1 MRRYSGGRDGVIC
14 AWNLNL
20 DLAPS
25 SPFSDTAA
33 LLPNGGDSTTNGAPK
48 PPPTTPRNQV
58 QAHTHWIN
66 DIVLAQGNQALV
78 SASSDITV
86 KVWRPHAHDGSRPQ
100 TIGLHEDYVKTLA
113 SPSSDADWVASGGL
127 DRKIYLWDLNGAGQ
141 KLRINVGED
150 ENTEKGSV
158 YALAATPT
166 LVAGGG
172 PESIVRVWD
181 PRSGRRITKF
191 VGHTDNI
198 RDVLISRDG
207 DMVMTASSDQTVKVW
222 SMTAGRCMNTLTMH
236 NDSVWSLYS
245 EHPRLQVFYSGD
257 RSGLVA
263 KTDTRGCEEIDDG
276 LSVAVCQEHEGINK
290 VIHAGDHIWTATS
303 SSSIN
308 RWRDVDTEADV
319 EVPGTYSMH
328 RASVAT
334 TKSRLPSPPTAPTP
348 PPLSNGASSHQIPFQ
363 ALLRVSNAA
372 PFYLRRGD
380 SVSVAPSIRKP
391 SDVHMD
397 PEPTGTVPIHS
408 LPEHTIEGQHGLI
421 KHMTLNDRKRVLTT
435 DTNSEVV
442 LWDLLQCAP
451 IQSFGKKDMDEVFSS
466 IQTTESVAHWCT
478 VDTRTGSLTCSL
490 EENSCFDA
498 EMYADELPGAGMM
511 EFREDQRINMGKWVL
526 RYLFDNLI
534 GEEIKRDE
542 SFRLALVEKSR
553 QQLDGGDA
561 AVGGAGAGGRAAAP
575 GKIAMPTGQMTSWY
589 DNGTTPQSV
598 DTPRATNGYMT
609 AQTPGLMIGLAT
621 PMPVPTLQTHS
632 AGLSS
637 TAAVPTLP
645 TTLEETDT
653 TTAQQQGALSP
664 SAAADKSGDYFSQ
677 QPNAQAGPGATPGG
691 KSADEREVP
700 AASPNLEPTT
710 PGGAAGE
717 KSSMFGKKM
726 WKSLGMKGLTKTKTN
741 EASSKPAASSAVEDS
756 SSKSEDSGSRS
767 SKAGDSGGDEVVI
780 EDNFGGLIQRMRMD
794 YEAQVAKYEK
804 RSSQAQSQEVAQEL
818 PPLKLD
824 SHITP
829 SLPNDTPVLKLP
841 PNTVIL
847 IQEDRVDSGG
857 VADLFEG
864 TVGSLSSAQSV
875 DAIEKAAPTWLADVL
890 LKNTIPLKDIVK
902 VSFVLEPLPVPGG
915 VEGAG
920 QLPSIASDGNARL
933 NANRMLRA
941 RKILGYVAERIEAP
955 ALAGVGADEKGRLR
969 VEDYLELWC
978 QDKVSP
984 ASFLY
989 LPFCSAEGIG
999 P

>member
-1 MRRYSGGRDGVIC
+1 MIC
-14 AWNLNL
+14 AWDLSL
-20 DLAPS
+20 DLTS
-25 SPFSDTAA
+25 SPFADTAA
-33 LLPNGGDSTTNGAPK
+33 LVPNGSNGNDASTSNGASK
-48 PPPTTPRNQV
+48 LPPTTFRHQV

-66 DIVLAQGNQALV
+66 DIVLAQNNQALV

-86 KVWRPHAHDGSRPQ
+86 KVWRPHAHDNSRPQ

-113 SPSSDADWVASGGL
+113 SPGANADWVASGGL

-150 ENTEKGSV
+150 ENTAKGSV

-198 RDVLISRDG
+198 RDVLISQDG

-236 NDSVWSLYS
+236 NDSVWSLS
-245 EHPRLQVFYSGD
+245 SDHPRLQVFYSGD
-257 RSGLVA
+257 RSGLIA

-276 LSVAVCQEHEGINK
+276 ISVAACQEHEGINK

-328 RASVAT
+328 RASIAT
-334 TKSRLPSPPTAPTP
+334 TKSRIPSPPTAPTP
-348 PPLSNGASSHQIPFQ
+348 PPLANGATTHQIPFQ

-391 SDVHMD
+391 SDVHLD
-397 PEPTGTVPIHS
+397 PEPTGTVPVRS

-421 KHMTLNDRKRVLTT
+421 KHMTLNDRKRVLTI

-442 LWDLLQCAP
+442 LWDLLLCAP
-451 IQSFGKKDMDEVFSS
+451 IKSFGKRDMDDVFRE

-498 EMYADELPGAGMM
+498 EMYADELPQAETM
-511 EFREDQRINMGKWVL
+511 EFREDQRINLGKWVL

-534 GEEIKRDE
+534 DEEIKRDE
-542 SFRLALVEKSR
+542 AFRLALTKAHTTNV
-553 QQLDGGDA
+553 GGDGLA
-561 AVGGAGAGGRAAAP
+561 RSAAP
-575 GKIAMPTGQMTSWY
+575 GKIAMPNVQMTSWLG
-589 DNGTTPQSV
+589 DESAPQSAE
-598 DTPRATNGYMT
+598 TPRATNGHHLA
-609 AQTPGLMIGLAT
+609 AQTPGLAIGLAT
-621 PMPVPTLQTHS
+621 PMPLPSLPHS
-632 AGLSS
+632 GGQSS
-637 TAAVPTLP
+637 VPTLP
-645 TTLEETDT
+645 TTVEETDT
-653 TTAQQQGALSP
+653 ALGKVTTQQQGALSP
-664 SAAADKSGDYFSQ
+664 SAAEKSGNDYFSQ
-677 QPNAQAGPGATPGG
+677 QPNSVQGGATPGA
-691 KSADEREVP
+691 KSADGGDKEAA

-710 PGGAAGE
+710 PGGAGE

-726 WKSLGMKGLTKTKTN
+726 WKSLGMKGLKKTTTN
-741 EASSKPAASSAVEDS
+741 EASKPAVAPTEDS

-767 SKAGDSGGDEVVI
+767 SKAGDAESNEPVI
-780 EDNFGGLIQRMRMD
+780 EDNFFGLLQRMRLD
-794 YEAQVAKYEK
+794 YETQLTNWEK
-804 RSSQAQSQEVAQEL
+804 R
-818 PPLKLD
+818 PLEERSPQPKVD

-847 IQEDRVDSGG
+847 IQEDRIESGG

-864 TVGSLSSAQSV
+864 TVGSLSAPKNV
-875 DAIEKAAPTWLADVL
+875 DRIEKAAPAWLADVL
-890 LKNTIPLKDIVK
+890 LKNSIPLKEIVK
-902 VSFVLEPLPVPGG
+902 VSFVLEPAVGSG
-915 VEGAG
+915 
-920 QLPSIASDGNARL
+920 LPSIATDGNTRL

-941 RKILGYVAERIEAP
+941 RKILGYVAERVEAP
-955 ALAGVGADEKGRLR
+955 GLGGVGTDEGGRLR
-969 VEDYLELWC
+969 GEDYLELWC
-978 QDKVSP
+978 QDKVCGLLP
-984 ASFLY
+984 CPFL
-989 LPFCSAEGIG
+989 LPLLPLI
-999 P
+999 